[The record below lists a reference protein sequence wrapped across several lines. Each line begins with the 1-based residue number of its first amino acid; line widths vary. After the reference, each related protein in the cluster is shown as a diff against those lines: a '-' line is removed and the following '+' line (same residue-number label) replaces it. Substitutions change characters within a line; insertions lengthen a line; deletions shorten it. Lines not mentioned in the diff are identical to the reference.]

1 MSFGSYRDDQS
12 SSSYH
17 SGGMGGSSEYSRLT
31 QLISKNVQ
39 TITQNVA
46 QLQRMVQQIGTSQDS
61 PNLRDRLHQIQHYT
75 GQLAKDTGRSMK
87 DLSNLPSPP
96 NQSEQRE
103 RKIKKER
110 LMNDL
115 TSSLNNFQALQR
127 EAAEKEK
134 ASVKRARAS
143 SGLTND
149 PFLQFDDRRSDDNLM
164 TESPTS
170 IQMEQDVDLQ
180 LIQERESAIKQLE
193 SDIVGVNQ
201 IFKDLGMIVHEQGEI
216 IDSIEANVETTA
228 VQVSTGRDHLKKASE
243 YQTKAR
249 RKKCICILIVVIALA
264 VIIGII
270 VATTHKN

>member
-1 MSFGSYRDDQS
+1 MSFGAYRDEQPS

-17 SGGMGGSSEYSRLT
+17 SGGMGGSSDYSRLT

-46 QLQRMVQQIGTSQDS
+46 QLQRMVQQIGTTQDS
-61 PNLRDRLHQIQHYT
+61 SNLRDRLHQIQHYT
-75 GQLAKDTGRSMK
+75 GQIAKDTGRSIK
-87 DLSNLPSPP
+87 ELANLPAAA

-103 RKIKKER
+103 RKIKRER
-110 LMNDL
+110 LVNDF

-127 EAAEKEK
+127 QATEKEK
-134 ASVKRARAS
+134 ASVARARAS

-149 PFLQFDDRRSDDNLM
+149 PIPPPFGHAGAAGRGDPFLQFDDKRSDDALVA
-164 TESPTS
+164 ESPTS

-180 LIQERESAIKQLE
+180 LIQEREGAIKQLE

-201 IFKDLGMIVHEQGEI
+201 IFKDLGMIVHEQGEV

-228 VQVSTGRDHLKKASE
+228 VQVQTGRDHLKKASE
-243 YQTKAR
+243 YQVLHFGIPAR
-249 RKKCICILIVVIALA
+249 NV
-264 VIIGII
+264 GF
-270 VATTHKN
+270 T